1 MQGGSARARRAV
13 VVVAGV
19 DLVSK
24 LSETSYSRDAFIHP
38 LRLVAKSSNESR
50 QFVLGRFADFGVLAG
65 SLPRTPTSFSRL
77 RIASMA
83 PQIASRTSARSVTV
97 SSRFC
102 IVNAPSPTR
111 VNPFAAN
118 AAAYSPQP
126 RSVSQ
131 PVSAPS
137 PSTTRPPS
145 PQPPLS
151 PPLSSPL
158 SSPLSPHHSMTEDCV
173 DKGYDASSSY

>member
-24 LSETSYSRDAFIHP
+24 VSETSYSRDAFIHP
-38 LRLVAKSSNESR
+38 LRLVAKSSDESR

-83 PQIASRTSARSVTV
+83 SFRPNGHLYEGRVIAPDVYVEPIATDFILGGTD
-97 SSRFC
+97 
-102 IVNAPSPTR
+102 
-111 VNPFAAN
+111 
-118 AAAYSPQP
+118 
-126 RSVSQ
+126 SQ
-131 PVSAPS
+131 LDRALELL
-137 PSTTRPPS
+137 RR
-145 PQPPLS
+145 
-151 PPLSSPL
+151 
-158 SSPLSPHHSMTEDCV
+158 
-173 DKGYDASSSY
+173 